1 MLVKIRKIR
10 KEGDHLEDL
19 RETLD
24 TFRSYNIKLN
34 PGKCVFRV
42 MA

>member
-1 MLVKIRKIR
+1 MVVKIQ

-24 TFRSYNIKLN
+24 TLHSYNMKLN
-34 PGKCVFRV
+34 PGICVFRV
-42 MA
+42 TA